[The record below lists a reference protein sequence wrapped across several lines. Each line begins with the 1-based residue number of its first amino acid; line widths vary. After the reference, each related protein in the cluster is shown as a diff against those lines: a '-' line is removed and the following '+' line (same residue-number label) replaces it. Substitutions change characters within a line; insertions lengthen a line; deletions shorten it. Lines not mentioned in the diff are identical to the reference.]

1 MINFDGR
8 WLSSRT
14 NEEIEIVNQG
24 SDSYLLIYTS
34 EDEEN
39 KEKVLIINHDSAG
52 RSAHIPNSRRFNNN
66 NNGLN
71 AVIYISD
78 NNNIVISGEEFY
90 RVNNY

>member
-39 KEKVLIINHDSAG
+39 KEKVLIIIHDLAG

-78 NNNIVISGEEFY
+78 NNNIVISGEAFY
-90 RVNNY
+90 RVNND